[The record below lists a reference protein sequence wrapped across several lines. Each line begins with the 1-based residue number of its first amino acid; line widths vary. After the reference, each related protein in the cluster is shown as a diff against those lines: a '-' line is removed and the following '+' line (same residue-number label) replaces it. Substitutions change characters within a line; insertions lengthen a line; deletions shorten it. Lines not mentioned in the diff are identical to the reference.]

1 MLCDCIAKAYCSGG
15 GGANSIWLV
24 VVRIRLVQD
33 LFQNCTNGKIV
44 DGNSRFRLV
53 RVSSGRETRGPVTRG
68 NLTLGESNC
77 KSWKPPKLHQ
87 KGEFVLEYGIAK
99 FTVDR

>member
-1 MLCDCIAKAYCSGG
+1 MRQLTKTPNALLQYCKAYCSGGGG

-53 RVSSGRETRGPVTRG
+53 RVSSGSSE
-68 NLTLGESNC
+68 
-77 KSWKPPKLHQ
+77 
-87 KGEFVLEYGIAK
+87 
-99 FTVDR
+99 